1 MNIKLNTTQ
10 VIGTY
15 VHAEEETLRRGTSMF
30 DSKENS
36 CQLGQPDGPLAW
48 QFSVGLFSL
57 IN

>member
-1 MNIKLNTTQ
+1 
-10 VIGTY
+10 
-15 VHAEEETLRRGTSMF
+15 MF

-36 CQLGQPDGPLAW
+36 CQLGQPDGPFAW